1 MLYFDIIITFFT
13 LFLKIKNLTK
23 FILKYQK
30 EIDVM
35 VEVYKLEKYIEIQ
48 EKKNNKL

>member
-23 FILKYQK
+23 FILKYQISILRHYFSK
-30 EIDVM
+30 VNIVS
-35 VEVYKLEKYIEIQ
+35 
-48 EKKNNKL
+48 N

>member
-1 MLYFDIIITFFT
+1 MENKPDGIAMLSQ
-13 LFLKIKNLTK
+13 

>member
-1 MLYFDIIITFFT
+1 MENKPYKLIMENKPDGIAMLSQ
-13 LFLKIKNLTK
+13 

-35 VEVYKLEKYIEIQ
+35 VEFYKYEKELQ
-48 EKKNNKL
+48 NKKNKNKL